1 MPNQR
6 TKKIQLHGTI
16 LNLHVLFL
24 KYLSII
30 SFNLCF
36 LRLMFCSSSSAKNN
50 NRSPSFQVNMKGLD
64 GILGHPTICKGGAAV
79 VTGRGQGRL

>member
-1 MPNQR
+1 
-6 TKKIQLHGTI
+6 
-16 LNLHVLFL
+16 
-24 KYLSII
+24 
-30 SFNLCF
+30 
-36 LRLMFCSSSSAKNN
+36 MFCSSSSAKNN